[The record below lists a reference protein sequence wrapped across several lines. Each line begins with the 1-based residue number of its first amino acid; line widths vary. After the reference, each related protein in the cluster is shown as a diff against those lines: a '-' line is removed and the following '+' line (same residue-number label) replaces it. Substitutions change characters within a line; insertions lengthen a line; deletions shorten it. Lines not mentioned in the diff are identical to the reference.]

1 MADLTMLL
9 VVVVVVQWGCT
20 LDYVVMITNL

>member
-1 MADLTMLL
+1 MADLKMLL